1 MSKRRNLTVLLTI
14 LAALI
19 IVGYALFSSRLLIT
33 GPQISIISPQNG
45 STFADP
51 FIELHGKALRT
62 SFISLNGQQ
71 LYVDETSTFR
81 VPLVLAPGTSIM
93 KLNARDRF
101 NRETEL
107 TLWYTYTGQM
117 LVADPA
123 KLPTPVGTST
133 DAVATS
139 SDPVSDSTENTAT
152 SSSDE

>member
-1 MSKRRNLTVLLTI
+1 MSKRRNLTVLI
-14 LAALI
+14 IIIAACI
-19 IVGYALFSSRLLIT
+19 IIGYALFGSRLLIL
-33 GPQISIISPQNG
+33 GPEITIVSPQNG
-45 STFADP
+45 STFEDP
-51 FIELHGKALRT
+51 LIELHGKALRT

-107 TLWYTYTGQM
+107 TLWYTYTGPM
-117 LVADPA
+117 LTADPA

-139 SDPVSDSTENTAT
+139 SDSMSDESATT